1 MLGSVAGV
9 LLALVV
15 ARSQVRAQTPPPR
28 DIQQWTQI
36 AVTYPATPRLALTA
50 FGELR
55 VGNDVSQL
63 DQELLS
69 ADVTYSPSSRVSLGT
84 GYRYI
89 HANPTLSG
97 LDDENRLYADATVN
111 ASAFHGFLIS
121 DRVRPELRWLQ
132 EPNRTVFNRRYRNR
146 LTVERSVDV
155 HAKTYTPFVMWE
167 RFYDATVD
175 AWSRTRYYAG
185 LTVPGAAGRSL
196 QLYFMHEA
204 NRFSPPFDKT
214 VIGAS
219 LLFHLKGAH
228 VRHPGE

>member
-1 MLGSVAGV
+1 LLGRVTGV

-15 ARSQVRAQTPPPR
+15 TRSHVRAQPPPPR
-28 DIQQWTQI
+28 DIQQWTQL
-36 AVTYPATPRLALTA
+36 AVAYPATPRLTLAA

-63 DQELLS
+63 DQELLN
-69 ADVTYSPSSRVSLGT
+69 AELTYSPSSRVSLGT

-97 LDDENRLYADATVN
+97 LDDENRLYADATVK
-111 ASAFHGFLIS
+111 ASAFHGFVIS
-121 DRVRPELRWLQ
+121 DRVRLDLRWLQ
-132 EPNRTVFNRRYRNR
+132 EPNRATFDRRYRNR

-155 HAKTYTPFVMWE
+155 RAKTQTPFVMWE
-167 RFYDATVD
+167 RFYDATLE

-196 QLYFMHEA
+196 QLYLMHEA

-219 LLFHLKGAH
+219 VMFQLKGAH